1 MAGQGEEGTRSHHES
16 CQSVDL
22 EGKCRAVSVSWAAGP
37 LTCQVVAGQGEEGT
51 RSHHESCQSVDL
63 EGKCKAVSVL

>member
-1 MAGQGEEGTRSHHES
+1 M
-16 CQSVDL
+16 
-22 EGKCRAVSVSWAAGP
+22 SWAAGP